1 MPSFDIVS
9 KLDPQTTENAVNVA
23 KKEILNRYDFH
34 GSKSEID
41 FNKKD
46 LTLNITTENDMR
58 LDAIV
63 DILIS
68 RAGKQGIDPRAFDL
82 TKETYASGAM
92 IKKEIKFRNGLD
104 KDVMKKIIKAIK
116 DSGLKVQAAQMDNI
130 IRVTAKKI
138 DDLQAV
144 ISLCRKTDFDV
155 PLQFDNMKS

>member
-1 MPSFDIVS
+1 MASFDIIS
-9 KLDPQTTENAVNVA
+9 KLDPQTAENAMNVA

-46 LTLNITTENDMR
+46 LVLNITTENDMR
-58 LDAIV
+58 LDAIIDV
-63 DILIS
+63 LIS
-68 RAGKQGIDPRAFDL
+68 RAGKQGIDPRAFDQS
-82 TKETYASGAM
+82 KEHYASGAM
-92 IKKEIKFRNGLD
+92 IKKEIRFRNGLD
-104 KDVMKKIIKAIK
+104 KEVMKKIIKAIK

-138 DDLQAV
+138 DDLQQV

>member
-9 KLDPQTTENAVNVA
+9 KLDPQTAENAVNVA

-34 GSKSEID
+34 GSKSEVD

-46 LTLNITTENDMR
+46 LVLNITTENEMR
-58 LDAIV
+58 LDAII

-68 RAGKQGIDPRAFDL
+68 RAGKQGIDPRAFDQS
-82 TKETYASGAM
+82 KEHYASGAM

-104 KDVMKKIIKAIK
+104 KEVMKKIIKAIK

-138 DDLQAV
+138 DDLQQV

>member
-1 MPSFDIVS
+1 MASFDIMS
-9 KLDPQTTENAVNVA
+9 KIDPQTAENAVNVA

-46 LTLNITTENDMR
+46 LVLNITTENEMR
-58 LDAIV
+58 LDAII

-68 RAGKQGIDPRAFDL
+68 RAGKQGIDPRAFDQ
-82 TKETYASGAM
+82 TKEHYASGAM

-104 KDVMKKIIKAIK
+104 KEVMKKITKAIK

-138 DDLQAV
+138 DDLQQV

-155 PLQFDNMKS
+155 PLQFDNMKQ